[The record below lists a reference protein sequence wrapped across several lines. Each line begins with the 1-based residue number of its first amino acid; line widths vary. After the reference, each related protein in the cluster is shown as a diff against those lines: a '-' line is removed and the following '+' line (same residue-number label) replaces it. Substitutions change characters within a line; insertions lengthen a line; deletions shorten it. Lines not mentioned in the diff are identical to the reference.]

1 MRELGNFVVSML
13 IVLLPM
19 ALVFRQPDLGTS
31 LVYGVIW
38 VAVLAL
44 AQTRRRYWVAIGA
57 ATPVIDFRCLGVL
70 PGRVPAT
77 ALDDLSQPGG

>member
-1 MRELGNFVVSML
+1 ML

-38 VAVLAL
+38 VAVLAF
-44 AQTRRRYWVAIGA
+44 AQTKRRYWIAIGA
-57 ATPVIDFRCLGVL
+57 ATPVMIFVAWEFFL
-70 PGRVPAT
+70 PSTSDGAGPSFSTRKPMLAVT
-77 ALDDLSQPGG
+77 ASI